1 MTPQPPTP
9 GDVILAIIV
18 VLVGCLAG
26 AYAAHHAW
34 RTGNWLGYLCA
45 AGCAAFV
52 VGIAAQR
59 TFPSAAAVRALG
71 QALAQTSRPGPWDAG
86 VSLPVIATRIT
97 PVTLIGLLTAAMS
110 VSLLLLFEHVPDPS
124 RLRSVRHRRLEEDD
138 AV

>member
-9 GDVILAIIV
+9 GDVILAIIAI
-18 VLVGCLAG
+18 LVGCAAG
-26 AYAAHHAW
+26 AVAAHAAW
-34 RTGNWLGYLCA
+34 RNGNWLGYLCA

-86 VSLPVIATRIT
+86 VSLPLVGIRIT
-97 PVTLIGLLTAAMS
+97 PVSVVGLLLTALS
-110 VSLLLLFEHVPDPS
+110 VSLILLFEHVPDPA
-124 RLRSVRHRRLEEDD
+124 RIRVVRHRPLEEDD
-138 AV
+138 TV

>member
-1 MTPQPPTP
+1 MTPVPPTP
-9 GDVILAIIV
+9 GDVILAIIAV
-18 VLVGCLAG
+18 LAG
-26 AYAAHHAW
+26 CIAGAFAAHHAW
-34 RTGNWLGYLCA
+34 RTGNWLGYLTA

-86 VSLPVIATRIT
+86 VSLPVIGTRIT
-97 PVTLIGLLTAAMS
+97 PVSLAGVLTAALS
-110 VSLLLLFEHVPDPS
+110 VSLLLLFEHVPDPA
-124 RLRSVRHRRLEEDD
+124 RLRVVPHRALEEDD